1 MLEFY
6 FLRSSEQKIVTD
18 TLKCIYGA
26 DAQNIESFNIYH
38 EYYGLTPKDLGLY
51 AMLNNQVVGAIWSR
65 KFQPYHNAKG
75 FIDEHT
81 PILHCCVHPDF
92 RNQGVGSAMVEKF
105 LEEAS
110 SLYEALSIT
119 LTKDEKSIKFFQKF
133 GFTQVAQE
141 ENYVVMRVQLIK
153 KENKPYEMDDFSN
166 CKWLD

>member
-1 MLEFY
+1 
-6 FLRSSEQKIVTD
+6 
-18 TLKCIYGA
+18 
-26 DAQNIESFNIYH
+26 
-38 EYYGLTPKDLGLY
+38 
-51 AMLNNQVVGAIWSR
+51 
-65 KFQPYHNAKG
+65 
-75 FIDEHT
+75 
-81 PILHCCVHPDF
+81 
-92 RNQGVGSAMVEKF
+92 MVEKF